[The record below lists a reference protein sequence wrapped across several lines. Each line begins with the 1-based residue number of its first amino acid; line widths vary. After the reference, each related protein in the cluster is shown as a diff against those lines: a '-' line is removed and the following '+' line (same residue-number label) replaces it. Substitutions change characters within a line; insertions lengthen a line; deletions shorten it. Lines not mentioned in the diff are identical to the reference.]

1 MRNIVDTVLKRKR
14 NGQIQITP
22 ELETLLMKCLRKLRE
37 NQETYKTY
45 EEYYNGHHSIM
56 RNYAMNESRSN
67 MKVVVNFF
75 KKFIHDEIA
84 YALGNPVTYI
94 SLDGNSQLIDVIDY
108 NFSHWSK
115 IHDQKL
121 MLEATKFG
129 EAYEIQYTTR
139 DNEFKCAVLTP
150 MNCFVIEEGDVEKDV
165 ILALH
170 IYKNDLFSDNE
181 KVDVYISNSILH
193 FDVDGSD
200 NLIYVG
206 QRTHIFDTPPIEV
219 TSANHERTSMLDD
232 IKSENDAYNNTLSDL
247 VNEVS
252 DFRQAFLKITGAK
265 ITDEEA
271 AKFKKTG
278 ILQVPTQASVDY
290 LIKKIDDKF
299 VQNLLEELEE
309 KMYKLASH
317 VDTNEK
323 LQSNLSSAALR
334 SRLISLENKCSLK
347 QAMLETAIKKRLKN
361 FFKFIKIQ
369 KGEEYDHRK
378 VKLKLTMN
386 IPSDITALAD
396 SLSKLSEVCSWETI
410 LAQIPYV
417 ENPAVEM
424 QKRRQ
429 EQEYAREQEIEHQR
443 KLKSL
448 EISNTTGS
456 L

>member
-1 MRNIVDTVLKRKR
+1 
-14 NGQIQITP
+14 
-22 ELETLLMKCLRKLRE
+22 
-37 NQETYKTY
+37 
-45 EEYYNGHHSIM
+45 
-56 RNYAMNESRSN
+56 
-67 MKVVVNFF
+67 
-75 KKFIHDEIA
+75 
-84 YALGNPVTYI
+84 
-94 SLDGNSQLIDVIDY
+94 
-108 NFSHWSK
+108 
-115 IHDQKL
+115 
-121 MLEATKFG
+121 
-129 EAYEIQYTTR
+129 
-139 DNEFKCAVLTP
+139 
-150 MNCFVIEEGDVEKDV
+150 
-165 ILALH
+165 
-170 IYKNDLFSDNE
+170 
-181 KVDVYISNSILH
+181 
-193 FDVDGSD
+193 
-200 NLIYVG
+200 
-206 QRTHIFDTPPIEV
+206 
-219 TSANHERTSMLDD
+219 MLDD

-252 DFRQAFLKITGAK
+252 DFQTGFLENNRSKEF
-265 ITDEEA
+265 TDEDA

-299 VQNLLEELEE
+299 VQNLLKELEE

-317 VDTNEK
+317 VDTNQK

-417 ENPAVEM
+417 ENP
-424 QKRRQ
+424 
-429 EQEYAREQEIEHQR
+429 
-443 KLKSL
+443 L
-448 EISNTTGS
+448 
-456 L
+456 